1 MFTAV
6 AHDFVANPVQALT
19 STLNCMMPAE
29 HLNVAQLFVESMML
43 AEHLEK
49 TGEGA
54 LAEAEDNRNNLNDG
68 GGLEESSEDVS
79 MNTDKDKGK
88 DNAKGQGNPAN
99 ASEPEESSTLTS
111 LDATPAN
118 ETLSTIDDD
127 ADVADGATVAAT
139 KARRWQNPPPRHV
152 LCEAV
157 ACCSYE
163 AEADGYC
170 SLEAGEEVEV
180 FIDAPEAGDVMC
192 SWPVYVF
199 VSSSKVGAGRG
210 WVPLA
215 VLWRRYVDQSC
226 RPWLY
231 HAPTNAWQWEHD
243 PTNAWQLHLPC
254 VGPDITKPSMPCL
267 VTST

>member
-1 MFTAV
+1 
-6 AHDFVANPVQALT
+6 
-19 STLNCMMPAE
+19 
-29 HLNVAQLFVESMML
+29 ML
-43 AEHLEK
+43 AEHLKK

-79 MNTDKDKGK
+79 MNPTMVPALSEPTVINEWQRHEMAVQHYRQYVKGKDKDKDHVNPDHDKITDKDKGK

-243 PTNAWQLHLPC
+243 PTNAWQLHLP
-254 VGPDITKPSMPCL
+254 MPWGL
-267 VTST
+267 GMS